1 MTTPD
6 ERTRALVQAGAFL
19 KDLRA
24 DHTLPESIRIE
35 AHRLLR
41 HYPSTGDVR
50 RIAVAIADHPW
61 LPLLS
66 IEQDPDWL
74 RGYRH
79 GAHKDF

>member
-1 MTTPD
+1 MTTTD

-19 KDLRA
+19 KELRA
-24 DHTLPESIRIE
+24 DRALPESIRKE

-41 HYPSTGDVR
+41 HYPSIGDVR
-50 RIAVAIADHPW
+50 SIAVAIADHPW

-74 RGYRH
+74 RGYLH
-79 GAHKDF
+79 GAHKDG